1 MNPDQPPTFRWT
13 ERRTARLI
21 TILVSGAVVVA
32 DVALLLVFLGRAGGL
47 PGGWKPYWYI
57 PAGIFFVLVFAT
69 SRLVRNIEGFRR
81 DE

>member
-1 MNPDQPPTFRWT
+1 MDPDQPSTFRWT

-21 TILVSGAVVVA
+21 TILVSTAVVVA
-32 DVALLLVFLGRAGGL
+32 DVALFVVFLGRAGGL

-69 SRLVRNIEGFRR
+69 ARLVRNIQAFLQ